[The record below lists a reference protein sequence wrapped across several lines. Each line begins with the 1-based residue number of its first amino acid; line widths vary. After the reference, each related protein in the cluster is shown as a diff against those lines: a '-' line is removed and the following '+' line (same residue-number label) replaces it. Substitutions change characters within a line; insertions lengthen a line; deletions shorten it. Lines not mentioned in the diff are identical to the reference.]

1 MNMEETI
8 AIKDN
13 PIKYQMVDSYMQLVD
28 VSSNLRNVLLS
39 KAPGNANGMF
49 NEFRR
54 LMFKLFDISHRYLKP
69 GNSVVAK
76 VHKWQG
82 IKTKYTPKYMLMSID
97 LYNEYIGEL
106 VKNNVIEM
114 KGI

>member
-1 MNMEETI
+1 MEETI
-8 AIKDN
+8 AIKEN

-39 KAPGNANGMF
+39 NAPGNANAMF

-69 GNSVVAK
+69 NNPIALK
-76 VHKWQG
+76 VHKWQS
-82 IKTKYTPKYMLMSID
+82 IDTKYTKKYMLMYIN

-106 VKNNVIEM
+106 VKNNIIEM
-114 KGI
+114 KAI